1 MDEFPS
7 GQRGQTVNLLLFSFG
22 GPNPPSSTKTG
33 KFRMKL
39 AGFLISA
46 AVTGRSLQGS
56 CRLSLCYWNLVIYI
70 NLLTTF
76 MRHDILKSRN
86 KGKGVNP
93 MAYKTAEDS

>member
-1 MDEFPS
+1 MEEFPS

-46 AVTGRSLQGS
+46 AVIGS
-56 CRLSLCYWNLVIYI
+56 PYRGAVG
-70 NLLTTF
+70 F
-76 MRHDILKSRN
+76 R
-86 KGKGVNP
+86 
-93 MAYKTAEDS
+93 